1 MADFGYLDQRRN
13 RQSISSIEKSVQF
26 PSTLTESERF
36 FVQFDIFK
44 LATPLENIEGSLM
57 DTILHA
63 SPTVVANLA
72 DKLSDIHGTFDYS
85 QTADQLLYSIQLPL
99 QEAPA
104 ESSTLEYND
113 ESTKTMQNIGTAIQG
128 IRGAA
133 GDAGEGSFADKAKNI
148 ISSIVKGAGGVVE
161 AEAMKLIPEVAQAM
175 YGRLRGKVKNTM
187 QQTFFVGPSKKDYQF
202 TFDLIARN
210 RKDSEAMSTI
220 ANRFQYFSNPGLSG
234 QGNFWTYPEVV
245 RYFFMERVGD
255 DFRQIDVLSSLG
267 NGVKNKV
274 YESKACFITSV
285 SIEYGDDDYLLFSS
299 KDGGRGVGKMKLTL
313 ALKEVEYFSKEDYRR
328 STDPEI

>member
-1 MADFGYLDQRRN
+1 MADFRRN
-13 RQSISSIEKSVQF
+13 RHSISSTEKSVQF

-44 LATPLENIEGSLM
+44 LSTPLENIEGSLM

-63 SPTVVANLA
+63 SPTVVENLSNL
-72 DKLSDIHGTFDYS
+72 LSDIRGTFDYS
-85 QTADQLLYSIQLPL
+85 QTADKLLYSIQLPL

-104 ESSTLEYND
+104 ESSTLDYGD
-113 ESTKTMQNIGTAIQG
+113 DGTRAMQNISTAIQG
-128 IRGAA
+128 IRGAVA
-133 GDAGEGSFADKAKNI
+133 DRGEGNFADKAKNI
-148 ISSIVKGAGGVVE
+148 ISGIVKGAGGIIE
-161 AEAMKLIPEVAQAM
+161 AEATKLVPEVAQSM
-175 YGRLRGKVKNTM
+175 FGRLRGKVKNTM

-328 STDPEI
+328 STDPEIS

>member
-1 MADFGYLDQRRN
+1 MA
-13 RQSISSIEKSVQF
+13 ETSVQF

-36 FVQFDIFK
+36 FIQFDFFK
-44 LATPLENIEGSLM
+44 LASPLDNVQGSTLMESIREN
-57 DTILHA
+57 
-63 SPTVVANLA
+63 SPTVVAA
-72 DKLSDIHGTFDYS
+72 IAEKLGDIRGTFDYS
-85 QTADQLLYSIQLPL
+85 QTADKLLYSIQLPL

-104 ESSTLEYND
+104 ESSTLDYGD
-113 ESTKTMQNIGTAIQG
+113 EGTRAMQNISTAIQG
-128 IRGAA
+128 IRGAVA
-133 GDAGEGSFADKAKNI
+133 DRGEGNFADKAKNI
-148 ISSIVKGAGGVVE
+148 ISGIVKGAGGIIE
-161 AEAMKLIPEVAQAM
+161 AEATKLVPEVAQAM
-175 YGRLRGKVKNTM
+175 FGRLRGKVKNTM

-245 RYFFMERVGD
+245 RYFFMERDGD
-255 DFRQIDVLSSLG
+255 DFRQIDVLSSVG

-285 SIEYGDDDYLLFSS
+285 QVEYGDDDYLLFSS

-328 STDPEI
+328 SADPEI

>member
-1 MADFGYLDQRRN
+1 MADFRRN
-13 RQSISSIEKSVQF
+13 RHSISSTEKSVQF

-44 LATPLENIEGSLM
+44 LSTPLENIEGSLM

-63 SPTVVANLA
+63 SPTVVENLSNL
-72 DKLSDIHGTFDYS
+72 LSDIRGTFDYS
-85 QTADQLLYSIQLPL
+85 QTADKLLYSIQLPL

-104 ESSTLEYND
+104 ESSTLDYGD
-113 ESTKTMQNIGTAIQG
+113 DGTRAMQNISTAIQG
-128 IRGAA
+128 IRGAVA
-133 GDAGEGSFADKAKNI
+133 DRGEGNFADKAKNI
-148 ISSIVKGAGGVVE
+148 ISGIVKGAGGIIE
-161 AEAMKLIPEVAQAM
+161 AEATKLVPEVAQSM
-175 YGRLRGKVKNTM
+175 FGRLRGKVKNTM

>member
-1 MADFGYLDQRRN
+1 MSDYSSEDIVKY
-13 RQSISSIEKSVQF
+13 SISGDGARVKEAIHG
-26 PSTLTESERF
+26 
-36 FVQFDIFK
+36 
-44 LATPLENIEGSLM
+44 A
-57 DTILHA
+57 
-63 SPTVVANLA
+63 LA
-72 DKLSDIHGTFDYS
+72 DKVMKHL
-85 QTADQLLYSIQLPL
+85 
-99 QEAPA
+99 EA
-104 ESSTLEYND
+104 
-113 ESTKTMQNIGTAIQG
+113 K
-128 IRGAA
+128 
-133 GDAGEGSFADKAKNI
+133 KA
-148 ISSIVKGAGGVVE
+148 
-161 AEAMKLIPEVAQAM
+161 EVAQSM
-175 YGRLRGKVKNTM
+175 FGRLRGKVKNTM

>member
-1 MADFGYLDQRRN
+1 MVDFRRN
-13 RQSISSIEKSVQF
+13 RHSISSTEKSVQF

-44 LATPLENIEGSLM
+44 LSTPLENIEGSLM

-63 SPTVVANLA
+63 SPTVVENLSNL
-72 DKLSDIHGTFDYS
+72 LSDIRGTFDYS
-85 QTADQLLYSIQLPL
+85 QTADKLLYSIQLPL

-104 ESSTLEYND
+104 ESSTLDYGD
-113 ESTKTMQNIGTAIQG
+113 EGTRAMQNISTAIQG
-128 IRGAA
+128 IRGAV
-133 GDAGEGSFADKAKNI
+133 GDRGEGSFADKAKNI
-148 ISSIVKGAGGVVE
+148 IAGIVKGAGGVVE

>member
-1 MADFGYLDQRRN
+1 MADFRRN
-13 RQSISSIEKSVQF
+13 RHSISSIEKSVQF

-44 LATPLENIEGSLM
+44 LSTPLENIEGSLM

-63 SPTVVANLA
+63 SPTVVENLSNL
-72 DKLSDIHGTFDYS
+72 LSDIRGTFDYS
-85 QTADQLLYSIQLPL
+85 QTADKLLYSIQLPL

-104 ESSTLEYND
+104 ESSTLDYGD
-113 ESTKTMQNIGTAIQG
+113 DGTRAMQNISTAIQG
-128 IRGAA
+128 IRGAVA
-133 GDAGEGSFADKAKNI
+133 DRGEGNFADKAKNI
-148 ISSIVKGAGGVVE
+148 ISGIVKGAGGVIE
-161 AEAMKLIPEVAQAM
+161 AEATKLVPEVAQAM
-175 YGRLRGKVKNTM
+175 FGRLRGKVKNTM

-245 RYFFMERVGD
+245 RYFFMERDGD

>member
-1 MADFGYLDQRRN
+1 
-13 RQSISSIEKSVQF
+13 
-26 PSTLTESERF
+26 
-36 FVQFDIFK
+36 
-44 LATPLENIEGSLM
+44 
-57 DTILHA
+57 
-63 SPTVVANLA
+63 
-72 DKLSDIHGTFDYS
+72 
-85 QTADQLLYSIQLPL
+85 
-99 QEAPA
+99 
-104 ESSTLEYND
+104 
-113 ESTKTMQNIGTAIQG
+113 MQNIGTAIQG

-148 ISSIVKGAGGVVE
+148 IGSIVKGAGGVGE

-328 STDPEI
+328 STDPEIS

>member
-1 MADFGYLDQRRN
+1 MADFRRN
-13 RQSISSIEKSVQF
+13 RHSISSTEKSVQF

-44 LATPLENIEGSLM
+44 LSTPLENIEGSLM

-63 SPTVVANLA
+63 SPTVVENLSNL
-72 DKLSDIHGTFDYS
+72 LSDIRGTFDYS
-85 QTADQLLYSIQLPL
+85 QTADKLLYSIQLPL

-104 ESSTLEYND
+104 ESSTLDYGD
-113 ESTKTMQNIGTAIQG
+113 DGTRAMQNISTAIQG
-128 IRGAA
+128 IRGAVA
-133 GDAGEGSFADKAKNI
+133 DRGEGNFADKAKNI
-148 ISSIVKGAGGVVE
+148 ISGIVKGAGGIIE
-161 AEAMKLIPEVAQAM
+161 AEATKLVPEVAQAM
-175 YGRLRGKVKNTM
+175 FGRLRGKVKNTM

-245 RYFFMERVGD
+245 RYFFMERDGD
-255 DFRQIDVLSSLG
+255 DFRQIDVLSSVG

-285 SIEYGDDDYLLFSS
+285 QVEYGDDDYLLFSS

-328 STDPEI
+328 SADPEI